1 MRRPLARVPIKSP
14 SDVLSARQW
23 ILTAS
28 AQLGFDSFDQ
38 VQLATGVSE
47 LGREILKS
55 GGGELDVW
63 ISGSRPQR
71 LVIGVVTA
79 AGDWPTQPSDGLVS
93 ARRLLGP
100 PIDDGHGVDV
110 QTFSRLLPASMNP
123 GSVSPPSAAGRVDPH
138 EELKGRDSE
147 LVGLL
152 EQVQARDEEL
162 AMVRRELEETNRGV
176 LALYAELDEKAEAVR
191 RGSEER
197 ARFLS
202 DVTHELR
209 TPLSSIVALCR
220 LLMTSNAAPLS
231 DEQAQQIGYIQKS
244 AQDLIDFVSD
254 LLDLAK
260 VGAGKTA
267 VRTASFEVENVF
279 AALRGV
285 FRPLTADSRVRLI
298 IEPADMPAMES
309 DENKVSQILRNVVSN
324 AVKFTERGDIRV
336 SALHDAGR
344 DEIVMTVTDTGIG
357 IAEEDLDRIFDE
369 FVQVDTRRRPRARGS
384 GLGLPLSRRLA
395 ELLGGSLTVESHVG
409 AGSKFTLRL
418 PRVYSEIQKLAP
430 IASTDYVMVV
440 DDDQISRYVAR
451 EKLERQ
457 GWRVVEAADG
467 EMALRLA
474 REGGCRAIVTDIA
487 MPGMNG
493 FELIERLEGDPATAG
508 IPIVVRTSLPLDE
521 VRSTLRRSAAVFSK
535 DDDRIESVVEHVG
548 GSIRSGR

>member
-1 MRRPLARVPIKSP
+1 MRRSLARVPIKSP

-28 AQLGFDSFDQ
+28 GELGFDSFDQ

-47 LGREILKS
+47 LAREIVKS
-55 GGGELDVW
+55 GGGDLDVW
-63 ISGSRPQR
+63 ISGSRPHR
-71 LVIGVVTA
+71 LVISVMTSPT
-79 AGDWPTQPSDGLVS
+79 DWPGRPSDGLVS

-100 PIDDGHGVDV
+100 PIDDDQGSAAH
-110 QTFSRLLPASMNP
+110 TFSRLLPASPNRTT
-123 GSVSPPSAAGRVDPH
+123 VSHPKLANRVDPH
-138 EELKGRDSE
+138 EELKGRDTE

-152 EQVQARDEEL
+152 EQLRARDDEL

-209 TPLSSIVALCR
+209 TPLSSIVALSR
-220 LLMTSNAAPLS
+220 LLITSNKAPLS
-231 DEQAQQIGYIQKS
+231 DEQAQQIRYIQKS

-267 VRTASFEVENVF
+267 VRTGSFDVENVF

-285 FRPLTADSRVRLI
+285 FRPLTADSSVRLVFD
-298 IEPADMPAMES
+298 PGAVPAMES
-309 DENKVSQILRNVVSN
+309 DEHKVSQILRNVVSN
-324 AVKFTERGDIRV
+324 AVKFTERGEIRV
-336 SALHDAGR
+336 SACHDRER
-344 DEIVMTVTDTGIG
+344 DEIVMTVTDTGVG
-357 IAEEDLDRIFDE
+357 IAAEDLDRIFDE
-369 FVQVDTRRRPRARGS
+369 FVQVDTRRRARVRGS

-395 ELLGGSLTVESHVG
+395 ELLGGSLTVESHLGV
-409 AGSKFTLRL
+409 GSKFTLRL
-418 PRVYSEIQKLAP
+418 PRVYSEMPQPAP
-430 IASTDYVMVV
+430 VASTDYVMVV

-451 EKLERQ
+451 EKLERH
-457 GWRVVEAADG
+457 GWRVVEATDG
-467 EMALRLA
+467 EMALKLA

-535 DDDRIESVVEHVG
+535 DDDRIESVVERVR
-548 GSIRSGR
+548 GSIRSRR